1 MEFLLLDD
9 RENLK
14 LAIIRKL
21 EQQYSFSERKDRLCK
36 QLAISPY
43 LLERNITEI
52 NADLQRFGLI
62 NEMEISEKNN
72 EILLSQ
78 SLRISSSI
86 IEEYYREL

>member
-62 NEMEISEKNN
+62 NEMEISEK
-72 EILLSQ
+72 IMKFCYLKAFVFLQVLLKN
-78 SLRISSSI
+78 I
-86 IEEYYREL
+86 I

>member
-9 RENLK
+9 QENLK

-62 NEMEISEKNN
+62 NEMEISEK
-72 EILLSQ
+72 IMKFCYLKAFVFLQVLLKN
-78 SLRISSSI
+78 I
-86 IEEYYREL
+86 I